1 MEPSLSEPT
10 NSTPTKRGRG
20 RPRVNHPPEFLRE
33 RTVQNTRKYR
43 ATHTP
48 TLEQIERNRARTR
61 ENMKRLY
68 WARKLASQST
78 PPT

>member
-1 MEPSLSEPT
+1 MEPSLPEPT

-20 RPRVNHPPEFLRE
+20 RPRVNHPPEFLKERKAQYDKKYKE
-33 RTVQNTRKYR
+33 KRTV
-43 ATHTP
+43 
-48 TLEQIERNRARTR
+48 TLEQLEHHRYVCR

-68 WARKLASQST
+68 WARKLASQAA